1 MGTRDHEKSASSLG
15 FDDAESSASLIVSKN
30 RRSTSHMQQGKP
42 RTTSLKDNHT
52 DVRKRTTRRVRSAD
66 LSGMGTRDH
75 EKSASSLGFDDAESS
90 ASLIV
95 SKNRRSTSHM
105 QQGKPRTTSLKDNHT
120 DVRKRTTRRVRSADL
135 SGMGTSGMKRS
146 GTRTRPQRHSLAP
159 GLQDAAMSGVKR
171 KGTKSKRVSS
181 RNLTPSLG
189 AGLQDL
195 DRKNRIDSMKDKYSS
210 AKSADGGESIVSNTS
225 YRSARTS
232 STAPPKSTYKSSGL
246 EGGALSAFMG
256 NEHIARDGKPGNRS
270 SGGASMVS
278 TPADEQYM
286 RERKAQQD
294 LILDVATKEK
304 LQNEANATLE
314 AERREKQRRGSKKK
328 GFVSKMKQRASN
340 SMLAKASA
348 KEVANALM
356 DPKRVLRK
364 GKRGSSGYKP
374 SESGMGSDANGD
386 FDATKKERTIS
397 DKSAN
402 IDILF
407 DPDDTGSDDEKI
419 LNDYDSRVL
428 SDRQTLKGTF
438 ADRLSLI
445 EKSKILENK
454 RTNLKRFSA
463 PPEISVDV
471 DDWKVT
477 KETSDLWGN

>member
-1 MGTRDHEKSASSLG
+1 
-15 FDDAESSASLIVSKN
+15 
-30 RRSTSHMQQGKP
+30 
-42 RTTSLKDNHT
+42 
-52 DVRKRTTRRVRSAD
+52 
-66 LSGMGTRDH
+66 
-75 EKSASSLGFDDAESS
+75 
-90 ASLIV
+90 
-95 SKNRRSTSHM
+95 
-105 QQGKPRTTSLKDNHT
+105 
-120 DVRKRTTRRVRSADL
+120 
-135 SGMGTSGMKRS
+135 
-146 GTRTRPQRHSLAP
+146 
-159 GLQDAAMSGVKR
+159 MSGVKR